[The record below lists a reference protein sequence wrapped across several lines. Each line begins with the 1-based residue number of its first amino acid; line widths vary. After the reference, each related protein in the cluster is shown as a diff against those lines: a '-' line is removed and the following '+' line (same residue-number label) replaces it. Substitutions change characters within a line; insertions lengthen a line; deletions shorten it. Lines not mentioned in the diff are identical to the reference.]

1 MSQAAKQEVRA
12 KIKYLHISPR
22 KTRLLA
28 DALRGLSLND
38 AEGQLLLTARRAGG
52 PLLKLLRSAAANA
65 RHNAKLDTARLYIK
79 DIRVDSGPKFRRFM
93 PRARGSASP
102 IDRRT
107 SHVTLVLAVS
117 EKISE
122 PKFTFIAKSKSK
134 SKTRKVKDNEAKT
147 SKTETQEK
155 SMMTRSQPT
164 AQTKPTTQ
172 PTFFQRVFRRKAI

>member
-1 MSQAAKQEVRA
+1 MIQEAKQEVRA
-12 KIKYLHISPR
+12 KIKYLRLSPR

-28 DALRGLSLND
+28 DSLKGLSLNE

-79 DIRVDSGPKFRRFM
+79 DIRVDGGPKFRRYM

-117 EKISE
+117 EKTSE

-134 SKTRKVKDNEAKT
+134 SKLRELKDKEAKT
-147 SKTETQEK
+147 AKTETQEK
-155 SMMTRSQPT
+155 SKITRSQPT
-164 AQTKPTTQ
+164 TQTKPTTQ
-172 PTFFQRVFRRKAI
+172 PTFFQRIFRRKAI